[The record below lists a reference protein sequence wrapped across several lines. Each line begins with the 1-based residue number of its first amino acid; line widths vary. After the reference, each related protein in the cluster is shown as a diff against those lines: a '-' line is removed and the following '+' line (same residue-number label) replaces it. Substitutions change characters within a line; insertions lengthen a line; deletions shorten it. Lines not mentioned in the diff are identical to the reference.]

1 MVFFIFTD
9 SFERAKEKLSM
20 AENQSDLNTD
30 TEEKMSRHKRAKKGG
45 DFYSCP
51 PPSTSGSS
59 EEEDV
64 YNSISNIRDYPK
76 PPKQRKEENTPVMTT
91 RVESTGSY
99 DTPSTSKKNWKP
111 PMHTQ
116 QGKMLLI
123 IYNDIIL
130 KHFATCLKII

>member
-99 DTPSTSKKNWKP
+99 DTPSTSKKTGNHRCILSRVKCY
-111 PMHTQ
+111 
-116 QGKMLLI
+116 LLFI
-123 IYNDIIL
+123 MISYLNTL
-130 KHFATCLKII
+130 QHV